1 MKEFAKSKTAS
12 KTITSDPNKIQKVIL
27 ETLGQVSKVV
37 GSTLGPNGKIVLI
50 ERQENIGPYV
60 TKDGIT
66 VFNSMA
72 FADPT
77 KQAIL
82 EAARDSSAKTNT
94 EAGDGPQPLYSKVL
108 TPNGFVAMGELK
120 VGMDV
125 CGTDGT
131 IQKVVG
137 VFPKGTKQVYEV
149 EIENKGVVECCEDH
163 LWTVSYG
170 ESSTATK
177 PLKELAKDYVKT
189 SGKNKRYKY
198 YIPQTHVEFN
208 ENTQAMPL
216 DPYLLGVLIGDGSLR
231 DSGSIELSIG
241 LKKKHI
247 LEKLV
252 LPEGI
257 FANVS
262 LVPSKNYYRVK
273 IVGQTPEGRSIRSLL
288 VDLGLA
294 NTSSFTKFI
303 PKSYLYSSAKSRKAL
318 LQGLID
324 TDGHINT
331 RGLFEF
337 STVSES
343 LSADVKELCNGLGI
357 PTLMRKQ
364 SRSKASGAYSDTT
377 SIRITQLRGYDK
389 GDKIVRITPTTRYT
403 EMQCI
408 KVSNPNSLY
417 ITDNYSVTH
426 NTTSASILAEAL
438 IRLGLNYLRENPRVS
453 TQKVMRELEQA
464 YNDFVLPFI
473 QENSIKIT
481 TDNDTDLL
489 KKVALVATN
498 YDNEMSDSVIEC
510 FNQVGHSGNV
520 TIAEAAGVSGFEVE
534 KVEGFHIAK
543 GFEET
548 CGRFIEEFIND
559 RGNYRT
565 ILERPKF
572 LLYNGKINDISQ
584 IMRVLE
590 IFGDASDSTKYGKN
604 AISPNLVIVAHHFS
618 ESVLAILAANFKNP
632 TSINVLP
639 LKTPMTLQANSPY
652 HFLLDLSAFVG
663 ATVFDPLSK
672 PLDNA
677 EIQDLGLDSMSLFEF
692 GRFKSTVIGRPEEI
706 FLMPRVEEL
715 QHQHKNAESSLDAE
729 LLNERIAILT
739 GGIARIKV
747 LGSSEAELKEKR
759 HRVEDAVAAIKG
771 AIKYG
776 VLPGCAKTLL
786 TLSKLISNN
795 EDLPRSVRHIMGKAF
810 AEPFRRI
817 LDNGGY
823 HIDEIKEVAA
833 KLSSQDFFFTYDAL
847 NQKYGD
853 AVELGILDSAAAVNM
868 AIKNSLSVSKM
879 LMGLSGV
886 IVFTRDLELERQEA
900 RDHYSEQRAMKEA
913 LDNQDRDLWQPE

>member
-12 KTITSDPNKIQKVIL
+12 KTITSDSNKIQKVVL
-27 ETLGQVSKVV
+27 ETLHQASKLV

-108 TPNGFVAMGELK
+108 TPNGFIQMKDIK
-120 VGMDV
+120 VGMKV
-125 CGTDGT
+125 SGTNGSAQT
-131 IQKVVG
+131 VLG
-137 VFPKGTKQVYEV
+137 VFPKGQKEIYEV
-149 EIENKGVVECCEDH
+149 QFENKGTVECCEDH
-163 LWTVSYG
+163 LWQVSYNKT
-170 ESSTATK
+170 ESAKTT
-177 PLKELAKDYVKT
+177 KELLKDYVKK
-189 SGKNKRYKY
+189 SGGYNKYKY
-198 YIPQTHVEFN
+198 FVPQTAVEFN
-208 ENTQAMPL
+208 NIEKNMPL
-216 DPYLLGVLIGDGSLR
+216 DPYLVGVLIGDGCLR
-231 DSGSIELSIG
+231 DSGSIELSMG
-241 LKKKHI
+241 AKKKHI
-247 LEKLV
+247 IERLV
-252 LPEGI
+252 LPMGI
-257 FANVS
+257 
-262 LVPSKNYYRVK
+262 SKSVQFIQAKNSYRVK
-273 IVGQTPEGRSIRSLL
+273 FTGTDVNGNSMRELLAAVGLR
-288 VDLGLA
+288 
-294 NTSSFTKFI
+294 NTSSKTKFI
-303 PKSYLYSSAKSRKAL
+303 PKSYLYSSIKTRKAL

-324 TDGHINT
+324 TDGHINKK
-331 RGLFEF
+331 GLFEF
-337 STVSES
+337 STVSEQ
-343 LSADVKELCNGLGI
+343 LGQDVKELCNSLAV
-357 PTLMRKQ
+357 PTLMRRQK
-364 SRSKASGAYSDTT
+364 RSKADGAYSDTT
-377 SIRITQLRGYDK
+377 SIRITQLKGYKK
-389 GDKIVRITPTTRYT
+389 GDKIIKITPTGKFT

-408 KVSNPNSLY
+408 KVSNPDSLY
-417 ITDNYSVTH
+417 ITDNYVVTH
-426 NTTSASILAEAL
+426 NTTSATILAEAL
-438 IRLGLNYLRENPRVS
+438 IRLGLNYLHENPRVS

-464 YNDFVLPFI
+464 YNEFVVPFI
-473 QENSIKIT
+473 QDNAIKIT
-481 TDNDTDLL
+481 TENDADLL

-498 YDNEMSDSVIEC
+498 YDQEMSQAVIEG
-510 FNQVGHSGNV
+510 FNEVGHSGNI
-520 TIAEAAGVSGFEVE
+520 TIAEAPGVSGFEVE

-559 RGNYRT
+559 KGNYRT
-565 ILERPKF
+565 LLERPKF

-584 IMRVLE
+584 VMKVLE
-590 IFGDASDSTKYGKN
+590 IFGDASDSVKYGKN

-639 LKTPMTLQANSPY
+639 LKTPMTVQANSPY
-652 HFLLDLSAFVG
+652 HFLLDLAAFAG

-672 PLDNA
+672 PLETV
-677 EIQDLGLDSMSLFEF
+677 EIADLGLDTMQLFEF
-692 GRFKSTVIGRPEEI
+692 GRFKSTVIGRPEEM

-759 HRVEDAVAAIKG
+759 HRVEDAVASIKG
-771 AIKYG
+771 AIKFG
-776 VLPGCAKTLL
+776 VLPGCAKTML
-786 TLSKLISNN
+786 TLSKLISAN

-810 AEPFRRI
+810 GEPFRRI

-823 HIDEIKEVAA
+823 HADEIKEVAQ
-833 KLSSQDFFFTYDAL
+833 KITSQDFYYTYDAL
-847 NQKYGD
+847 NQSFGN
-853 AVELGILDSAAAVNM
+853 AIELGILDSAAAVNM

-886 IVFTRDLELERQEA
+886 VVFTRDTELERQEA

-913 LDNQDRDLWQPE
+913 IENQDRDMWQPD